1 MFKYITKQLKRSII
15 TNALFCILLTLSGTL
30 LCISAGLWYSAHK
43 ALLDIDDTIT
53 TIAIPNRNAINRH
66 VENITDES
74 ITDRE
79 NAVLQAENEIFRRIR
94 EEIYPSGLFQKDDRR
109 FFNAFADNISP
120 VPLFTTGVGAEPF
133 FATHSGQELAAFIVT
148 CEIININ
155 HELGYR
161 ADFYNGENNLYI
173 KTVNEARFSV
183 DEILLLNPLNQDPTY
198 IRISFINNHDGS
210 SPFEPGKKYAVY
222 GSYQT
227 RFAGTD
233 LILPVPDIG
242 ITSVRIG
249 EINSNDELNKILG
262 ISTNAWVFGYSL
274 DDDYFPLDIVEHSYK
289 SEFNPNDIWTGIITV
304 DRPLD
309 EIKSS
314 PVWLPMEE
322 AIKRAG
328 ISANSFHI
336 LTTNDPNSLPRFN
349 QNRNLFDEGRTFT
362 RKEIREGARVCLVS
376 RQFAEI
382 NDLSVGDKLPLQ
394 MYNSV
399 LGEIK
404 VTYVV
409 SESTLAT
416 GYFWIP
422 SIFQEGLEISEPLE
436 FEITGIYNTIRVDR
450 SEYAV
455 PINTIIIPD
464 NSFGTLTGEPI
475 SLFDATLPA
484 PILLNSMIIPNG
496 KINESIT
503 AINNIAEGY
512 GTFFRFYDQGYD
524 SLRTILNNLRFGMT
538 WILSLAAAAWL
549 AVLIIFL
556 MFYVTRKRKEAALLY
571 AIGISR
577 GKRFYW
583 VFIQC
588 LILVLISLGI
598 SIAVSLPIYGDIL
611 DIAAGVAK
619 EFTESFRNLQ
629 LSDAAD
635 SGLRSTIPL
644 NRSSFALIITI
655 AGASVLTLTA
665 AGLLSGRS
673 VTFKALGEK
682 RGDD

>member
-30 LCISAGLWYSAHK
+30 LCISAGLWYSAYK
-43 ALLDIDDTIT
+43 ALSDIDETIT
-53 TIAIPNRNAINRH
+53 TIAIPNRNAINKH
-66 VENITDES
+66 AVNITDVNT
-74 ITDRE
+74 TDRE
-79 NAVLQAENEIFRRIR
+79 EAIIQNENEIFRRIR
-94 EEIYPSGLFQKDDRR
+94 EEIYPSGLFQKDERR
-109 FFNAFADNISP
+109 FFNAFAEDISP
-120 VPLFTTGVGAEPF
+120 VPLYTSGVGAEPF
-133 FATHSGQELAAFIVT
+133 FAAHSGQELAAFIVT
-148 CEIININ
+148 CETITNNHYLSGARFYSGESDYSVIN
-155 HELGYR
+155 
-161 ADFYNGENNLYI
+161 
-173 KTVNEARFSV
+173 VNQARFSV
-183 DEILLLNPLNQDPTY
+183 DDILLFNPDYIKPTY
-198 IRISFINNHDGS
+198 ISISYIKNHDGT
-210 SPFEPGKKYAVY
+210 SPFEPGKQYAVF
-222 GSYQT
+222 GSYQQG
-227 RFAGTD
+227 FAVAD
-233 LILPVPDIG
+233 LVLPAPFIDV
-242 ITSVRIG
+242 TSIRTG
-249 EINSNDELNKILG
+249 EVNSNDELNKILG
-262 ISTNAWVFGYSL
+262 INTNAWVFGYSL
-274 DDDYFPLDIVEHSYK
+274 NDDVFPIEVVEYLYDK
-289 SEFNPNDIWTGIITV
+289 EFDRTEIWTGIINI
-304 DRPLD
+304 DKPLD
-309 EIKSS
+309 EIMSS
-314 PVWLPMEE
+314 PIWLPMEE
-322 AIKRAG
+322 AIDRAG
-328 ISANSFHI
+328 ISAKSFHI
-336 LTTNDPNSLPRFN
+336 LSTNDPNSLPRFN

-376 RQFAEI
+376 RQFAEF
-382 NDLSVGDKLPLQ
+382 NDLSVGDILPLQ
-394 MYNSV
+394 LYNSV
-399 LGEIK
+399 LGETQ

-409 SESTLAT
+409 SESTFAT

-422 SIFQEGLEISEPLE
+422 SVFQEGLEISEPLE
-436 FEITGIYNTIRVDR
+436 FEITGIYNTMRVDR

-464 NSFGTLTGEPI
+464 KSFETLTGEPI

-496 KINESIT
+496 KINESIA

-583 VFIQC
+583 VFVQC

-598 SIAVSLPIYGDIL
+598 STAVSLPIYGDIL
-611 DIAAGVAK
+611 DIAAGVAQ

-644 NRSSFALIITI
+644 NRSSLALIITI